1 MILLERK
8 ELLLWLIEVKELLF
22 IQEGISERP
31 NRSTFYCRPEKAG
44 SEEDCGSAQS
54 GLKDCWNLLSSLWRF
69 FSLVS

>member
-31 NRSTFYCRPEKAG
+31 NRSTFYCRPEKG
-44 SEEDCGSAQS
+44 
-54 GLKDCWNLLSSLWRF
+54 W
-69 FSLVS
+69 